1 MSVDTASQKSVDECA
16 AETATRPQP
25 DADATSAHLELEPFT
40 RKGDC
45 GAAAGGAVHR
55 NTLAFAPITA
65 KNVGQLRVL
74 NRVCFPLSY
83 HEPFYARVLS
93 AECAPLSFYA
103 CDGGDVPV
111 GAISCRPEDGGARV
125 YIMTLCVLQ
134 AYRRL
139 GVGAALLEELLRR
152 VRAAQPRAREI
163 ALHVHTP
170 NDGAVAFYQHYGFET
185 VETVPDYYS
194 NIEPKSA
201 FYLRK
206 TL

>member
-1 MSVDTASQKSVDECA
+1 MSAETTSQKSLDECA

-25 DADATSAHLELEPFT
+25 DADATSAKLELEPFT
-40 RKGDC
+40 RKGD
-45 GAAAGGAVHR
+45 GAAAAAGAVHH
-55 NTLAFAPITA
+55 NALAFAPITV
-65 KNVGQLRVL
+65 KNIGQLRVL
-74 NRVCFPLSY
+74 NRVCFPLTY
-83 HEPFYARVLS
+83 HEQFYARVLS

-139 GVGAALLEELLRR
+139 GIGAARLEELLRR
-152 VRAAQPRAREI
+152 VRTTLPKTREI
-163 ALHVHTP
+163 ALHDHTP
-170 NDGAVAFYQHYGFET
+170 IDGAAAFYQHYGFET